1 LERIIAEELQRMG
14 WTETDLL
21 SQRKKAPGKLAMA
34 ARLRRE
40 TILPLKWIAARVQL
54 GTSKSANGKLHAWMK
69 AQAQPVAQSS
79 IVSAESKV
87 AVA

>member
-1 LERIIAEELQRMG
+1 MG

-54 GTSKSANGKLHAWMK
+54 GTPKSANGKLHAWMK
-69 AQAQPVAQSS
+69 AQAQPVAESS
-79 IVSAESKV
+79 IVSAESKE
-87 AVA
+87 AFA